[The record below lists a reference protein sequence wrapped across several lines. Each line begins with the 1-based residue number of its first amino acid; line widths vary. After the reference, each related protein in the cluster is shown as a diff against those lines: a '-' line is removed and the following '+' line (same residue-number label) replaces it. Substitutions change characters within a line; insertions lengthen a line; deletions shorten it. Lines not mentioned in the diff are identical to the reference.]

1 MKTSEKIAAL
11 MCVGATSVMAQPHHH
26 GDDGVVGVS
35 GAGMLAIE
43 IDLDEVFEFEELFSN
58 GSLNGWISDAPGFT
72 ALDEDEP
79 DEDFFMLGA
88 GADIHFQLVG
98 TNVDAMQVYNPFFDV
113 PAMVPGET
121 FAFGTGDFDTH
132 PFWFL
137 NTDAASFDPNDS
149 EWSVDFRVVD
159 QGTTGYAD
167 SEVYTIRFAI
177 PSPAGASVL
186 AMAGLVATRRRR

>member
-1 MKTSEKIAAL
+1 MKAKVMMMAAAGL
-11 MCVGATSVMAQPHHH
+11 GAGLATAQPHHH
-26 GDDGVVGVS
+26 GEDGIVGVS
-35 GAGMLAIE
+35 GSGMLAIE
-43 IDLDEVFEFEELFSN
+43 MDLDEVYEFEELFSD

-79 DEDFFMLGA
+79 DEDFYMLGA

-98 TNVDAMQVYNPFFDV
+98 TSDPAMEVYNPFFDV
-113 PAMVPGET
+113 PAMVSGES

-137 NTDAASFDPNDS
+137 NTDAPSFDPADGV
-149 EWSVDFRVVD
+149 WSVDFRVID
-159 QGTTGYAD
+159 QGSTGYAD
-167 SEVYTIRFAI
+167 SEVFTIQFAI
-177 PSPAGASVL
+177 PSPSGAGVL